1 MTILW
6 PIDPV
11 SGHPLSIE
19 STAAAVWLKP
29 SRDPSDLDIE
39 TSLGINVV
47 DPSYPVG
54 AVRRYGAMPDP
65 RMAPSDENN
74 IQL

>member
-19 STAAAVWLKP
+19 ATSAAVWVR
-29 SRDPSDLDIE
+29 SSVDPNDFDLE
-39 TSLGINVV
+39 RKLGIEVV
-47 DPSYPVG
+47 HSGYPVG
-54 AVRRYGAMPDP
+54 DVRRYGALPDLKQTDTDGQ
-65 RMAPSDENN
+65 R
-74 IQL
+74 